1 MQIPRAHLC
10 LSPAAVGE
18 NLALVAGG
26 LAPGNCRCA
35 LARHGRDSRPC
46 SRAPFLFI
54 PSIPTSY
61 HQLSNFMSYIEH
73 VNGDLHKLQVN
84 ITLRSD
90 TARSFVSVPS
100 RSGRES
106 RPRGR
111 RVEVRQMPVRF
122 RAPWTRFSPTAAG
135 CVLAPYSQ
143 LRVGYASNTI
153 LYGA

>member
-46 SRAPFLFI
+46 SRPPFLYI

-61 HQLSNFMSYIEH
+61 HQPSNFMSYIEH

-100 RSGRES
+100 RRGRES
-106 RPRGR
+106 CPRRG
-111 RVEVRQMPVRF
+111 
-122 RAPWTRFSPTAAG
+122 G
-135 CVLAPYSQ
+135 LAPGNCRCALARHERGSRPCSSAPFA
-143 LRVGYASNTI
+143 LI
-153 LYGA
+153 LYSPQVQLVVTNKVN